1 MKFGYR
7 PLAGAALF
15 AAMFGAAACSE
26 DGAATLPTEG
36 TAESSASARPGG
48 EEAALDE
55 LTRAVALALRD
66 QGLRQ
71 RVKNDM
77 RESRHTV
84 EHKLELTSY
93 LKGANGGILLAKMA
107 QATGRSPEALL
118 ALVGQVRPLEFYM
131 PVREQRES
139 WTGGTNLLV
148 GSLLE
153 DHDVPTVFTLRGEPV
168 AVAADATPPL
178 PTLALV
184 PVETDFSRSLDAGR
198 FENRDDQGGQAIGT
212 YAPVSGLRAGGARAG
227 AVPADR
233 PSGLYMTR
241 VHIPHDY
248 EGTFKGAPEFETHLQ
263 APKDDPATA
272 ADIRCAGESAPDPF
286 SVYNQDGSGYTG
298 AVLVATEYEMNA
310 FRSQYGSEVGMSII
324 SWEDDDTR
332 CTIKVEQNRFQNMI
346 KAVAAAY
353 PTVHAAIQDPTLM
366 SALKA
371 LPAVKTAYVAV
382 ASWLHTND
390 ELVGTRVNTPCNY
403 SDGTQGNWTIVDGD
417 ASGSTRQTGCST
429 LEAHTQGM

>member
-7 PLAGAALF
+7 PLTGAALLV
-15 AAMFGAAACSE
+15 ALLGAAACSE

-36 TAESSASARPGG
+36 TGESSASARPAG
-48 EEAALDE
+48 EDAALDE

-153 DHDVPTVFTLRGEPV
+153 DHDTPTVFTLRGEPV
-168 AVAADATPPL
+168 SVAADATPPL

-184 PVETDFSRSLDAGR
+184 PVETDFARSLEAAR

-212 YAPVSGLRAGGARAG
+212 YAPVSGLRAGGARAS

-241 VHIPHDY
+241 VYIPHDY
-248 EGTFKGAPEFETHLQ
+248 EGAFKGNPEFETHLQ
-263 APKDDPATA
+263 APKDDPTTA

-286 SVYNQDGSGYTG
+286 SVYNQDGTGYTG
-298 AVLVATEYEMNA
+298 AVLVASEAEMNA

-332 CTIKVEQNRFQNMI
+332 CTIKVEQSRFQNML
-346 KAVAAAY
+346 KAVVAVFPA
-353 PTVHAAIQDPTLM
+353 THAAMKDTTAAGPIE
-366 SALKA
+366 AW
-371 LPAVKTAYVAV
+371 PAVRTAAVAV
-382 ASWLHTND
+382 ASWLQSND
-390 ELVGTRVNTPCNY
+390 ELVGTRVNTPCSY
-403 SDGTQGNWTIVDGD
+403 PDGTQGNWKIIDGD
-417 ASGSTRQTGCST
+417 SSGATRQTGCST